1 MEIVRLVNLVFV
13 FVLGT
18 AIGSFLNVLID
29 RLSNGEKITGRSK
42 CDHCRKQLAW
52 YDLIPIVSFITL
64 GGKCRYCHKKLS
76 VYYPFVELL
85 TGVFFILI
93 TQSLGISSIPLLF
106 IYFGIISCLIVIFFA
121 DFKYQI
127 IPDSIQLALFVIILF
142 FHLFF
147 EFAVRPLG
155 SETEITDFILAGVGT
170 MLPILFLW
178 WVTKGRGMGFGDV
191 KLAFNIGFL
200 LGFRMGLIALYISFI
215 FGAIVGMLLIV
226 IKKKHLTSKIAF
238 GPFLVIGIIIM
249 VFFQREIWSWVSH
262 LYGY

>member
-1 MEIVRLVNLVFV
+1 MYIFLFIFGL
-13 FVLGT
+13 

-29 RLSNGEKITGRSK
+29 RLPNGEKITGRSK
-42 CDHCRKQLAW
+42 CDHCHKQLAW
-52 YDLIPIVSFITL
+52 YDLIPIVSFIMI
-64 GGKCRYCHKKLS
+64 GGQCRYCRKKLS
-76 VYYPFVELL
+76 IYYPFTE
-85 TGVFFILI
+85 LI
-93 TQSLGISSIPLLF
+93 TGFLFVLVAQLIGFSSIPLLF

-127 IPDSIQLALFVIILF
+127 IPDSIQLTLLAIILF

-147 EFAVRPLG
+147 EFAIRSLG

-178 WVTKGRGMGFGDV
+178 WITKGRGMGFGDV

-200 LGFRMGLIALYISFI
+200 LGLKTGLLSLYMSFI
-215 FGAIVGMLLIV
+215 FGAVIGLLLMI

-238 GPFLVIGIIIM
+238 GPFLVLGIITMI
-249 VFFQREIWSWVSH
+249 FFQKEILTVINKI
-262 LYGY
+262 YGI